1 MHRSC
6 GLRLQ
11 GWRIRASVGHGVV
24 STGAPTPAL
33 FGFQSPG
40 DYATFNSN
48 HTPDGTRRGGSKAEV
63 FISHAHEDKELA
75 QRLVTDI
82 QLGLQVPAE
91 AIRCT
96 SVSGYDFTTG
106 TNFVEAL
113 KGKLTGASCVVIHL
127 PPSKPFKLRS

>member
-1 MHRSC
+1 MSER
-6 GLRLQ
+6 
-11 GWRIRASVGHGVV
+11 
-24 STGAPTPAL
+24 GALPIPKNYQNRQLGYSAL
-33 FGFQSPG
+33 YSAVQ
-40 DYATFNSN
+40 YLTRNR
-48 HTPDGTRRGGSKAEV
+48 RRGGSKAEV